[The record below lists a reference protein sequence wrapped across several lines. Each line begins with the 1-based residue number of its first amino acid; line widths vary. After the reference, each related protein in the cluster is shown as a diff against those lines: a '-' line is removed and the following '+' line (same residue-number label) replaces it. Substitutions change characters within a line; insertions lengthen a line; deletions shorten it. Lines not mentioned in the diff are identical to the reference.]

1 MEILLVLLIVGLGG
15 LWYFTTRKPST
26 NTTETNPPATEEKPV
41 EKPAEPTVAGPLD
54 VNQDGKV
61 DIKDAVEV
69 VKKARGRAKKAA
81 DLDGDGKVTVKDA
94 KVAVR
99 KTRAKVVE
107 TVAKTRGRSKKA

>member
-1 MEILLVLLIVGLGG
+1 M
-15 LWYFTTRKPST
+15 
-26 NTTETNPPATEEKPV
+26 

>member
-15 LWYFTTRKPST
+15 LWYFTTRKST
-26 NTTETNPPATEEKPV
+26 TNATGTTLPPAE
-41 EKPAEPTVAGPLD
+41 EKPAEAVTISPLD

-61 DIKDAVEV
+61 DVKDAVEV

-81 DLDGDGKVTVKDA
+81 DLDGDGKVTVADA

-99 KTRAKVVE
+99 KTRAKVQE

>member
-1 MEILLVLLIVGLGG
+1 MLILLLVAILATF
-15 LWYFTTRKPST
+15 WYFTQKSIQREDSKPAPVD
-26 NTTETNPPATEEKPV
+26 NTGT
-41 EKPAEPTVAGPLD
+41 EKPAETATTSALD

-61 DIKDAVEV
+61 DVKDAVEV
-69 VKKARGRAKKAA
+69 VKKARGRAKRAA